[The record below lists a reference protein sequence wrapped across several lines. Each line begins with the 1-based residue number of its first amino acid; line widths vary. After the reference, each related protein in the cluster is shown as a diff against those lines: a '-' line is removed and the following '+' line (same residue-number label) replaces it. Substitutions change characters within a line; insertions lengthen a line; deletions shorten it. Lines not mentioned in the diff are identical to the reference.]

1 MSLWYGVLLAAVGFV
16 AYYVGHYRGLHVAGA
31 MASVL
36 LREMDKD
43 MDGAVKAWFDA
54 KQEVRK
60 VDTQAIR

>member
-16 AYYVGHYRGLHVAGA
+16 AYYIGHHRGLGVAGA
-31 MASVL
+31 MASIV

-43 MDGAVKAWFDA
+43 MDGAVKEWFDA
-54 KQEVRK
+54 RKEVRR

>member
-16 AYYVGHYRGLHVAGA
+16 AYCIGHHRGLGVAGA
-31 MASVL
+31 MASIV

-43 MDGAVKAWFDA
+43 MDGAVKEWFDA
-54 KQEVRK
+54 RKEVRR